1 MTRRRHAAAG
11 NFQKLYALA
20 QLVADTERLPT
31 DRVHFGEKVEVAF
44 VRAGVKRKKYMPVK
58 DLEVHNGIVIGSEE
72 KQTQRGVKT
81 MLWVLYPEDRT
92 LELHDANGM
101 HEDGLWT
108 WCGAVHT

>member
-1 MTRRRHAAAG
+1 VTRRRDAAAG

-20 QLVADTERLPT
+20 QLVAETECIG
-31 DRVHFGEKVEVAF
+31 FGEKVKVAF
-44 VRAGVKRKKYMPVK
+44 IRPGVKRKKYMPVK
-58 DLEVHNGIVIGSEE
+58 DLEFHDGIVVGSEE
-72 KQTQRGVKT
+72 KQTQPGVKT

-108 WCGAVHT
+108 WCGAVDT